1 MIWWLFT
8 KHAEVRYTCTC
19 MKNEVVFLF
28 LQSSLLAAEPAK
40 QYHNVSSRSG
50 VSLLSSQTFLA
61 QPQSKLPRI
70 EPKPE
75 IIAPPGGDTVV
86 YTIHSNK
93 TKVG

>member
-1 MIWWLFT
+1 
-8 KHAEVRYTCTC
+8 
-19 MKNEVVFLF
+19 MKNEVAFLF

-40 QYHNVSSRSG
+40 QYHNVSSSRSG